1 MTDIDSNQNNKE
13 YETTSKIA
21 WLMMGALAF
30 GGVAFYLCG
39 ITNYENDSSFF
50 SFAPLDIANIILSA
64 ILGSL
69 ISFYY
74 HTDRHQRAL
83 SFFKVVVVLFL
94 INVILIGIQGIQK
107 KEIVIR
113 FVRFRGQEAV
123 FYGSYLIV
131 LAVLIM
137 AAWLLAP
144 TLIQKFRKK
153 TRANKSVHTD
163 AE

>member
-1 MTDIDSNQNNKE
+1 MKDIKSNQKKE
-13 YETTSKIA
+13 DYEPVSKIA
-21 WLMMGALAF
+21 WLMLGALSF

-50 SFAPLDIANIILSA
+50 SFAPLDIANIALSS

-74 HTDRHQRAL
+74 HTARHQRAL
-83 SFFKVVVVLFL
+83 SFFKAVVVLFL

-113 FVRFRGQEAV
+113 FVHFRGQDAV

-144 TLIQKFRKK
+144 ILIQKFRKK
-153 TRANKSVHTD
+153 TGANKSVHTD